1 MTDIPATIAPHAT
14 SPHTTSSGEQVPAP
28 GLRERKKQRTR
39 ATLIA
44 AAVELMYAKGYD
56 ETTVAEIAAAAEV
69 STRTFFAYFPSKED
83 ILFAESG
90 VRIDDA
96 VRRVTERRTGE
107 GPADALLRALRDTVD
122 SGAAGQD
129 LSGELASRRIRL
141 VLSTPALQ
149 AGAMRRITGAQR
161 ALTDALR
168 RTFPDEI
175 TPAEAAAAVGALVGA
190 LVNTALTV
198 LPDDPASE
206 ELLHAIGTA
215 AAVAL
220 RGIGTLGAAHPTP
233 GRPAV

>member
-1 MTDIPATIAPHAT
+1 MTDVPATIA
-14 SPHTTSSGEQVPAP
+14 SHTTASGEQTPAP

-83 ILFAESG
+83 ILFAETG
-90 VRIDDA
+90 LRIDDA

-107 GPADALLRALRDTVD
+107 RPADALLRALRDTVD
-122 SGAAGQD
+122 TGAAGQE

-161 ALTDALR
+161 ALTDALQR
-168 RTFPDEI
+168 AFPDEI
-175 TPAEAAAAVGALVGA
+175 TPPEAAAAVGALVGA

-198 LPDDPASE
+198 LPDDPASG
-206 ELLHAIGTA
+206 ELLDAIGTA
-215 AAVAL
+215 ATVAL
-220 RGIGTLGAAHPTP
+220 RGIGTLGAPRP
-233 GRPAV
+233 GPGQPAA